1 VHGGPFG
8 NIAHG
13 CNSVIATKMALSL
26 ADYVVTEAGFGSD
39 LGAEKFCDIKCRTAG
54 LEPQVAVVV
63 ATVRALKLHG
73 GVPLGLLAT
82 EDVAAVKRGLGNLEK
97 HCENMR
103 IFGLEPIV
111 AINRFPSDT
120 DAEIAAVAAGC
131 KKQRVRATVSDVWAK
146 GGEGALELADLV
158 VEASQRPS
166 AFHYAYPLSI
176 PLREKAEIVART
188 FYGADGV
195 DWTPA
200 AARQVREIERLGFAD
215 LPICVAKTQNSLSD
229 DAKRLG
235 RPRDFRITIREAKVC
250 AGSGMVVLYA
260 GSIMTMPGLP
270 KTPAATKIGMKPDGE
285 VFGLF

>member
-1 VHGGPFG
+1 
-8 NIAHG
+8 
-13 CNSVIATKMALSL
+13 
-26 ADYVVTEAGFGSD
+26 
-39 LGAEKFCDIKCRTAG
+39 
-54 LEPQVAVVV
+54 
-63 ATVRALKLHG
+63 
-73 GVPLGLLAT
+73 
-82 EDVAAVKRGLGNLEK
+82 
-97 HCENMR
+97 
-103 IFGLEPIV
+103 
-111 AINRFPSDT
+111 
-120 DAEIAAVAAGC
+120 VAAGC

-158 VEASQRPS
+158 VEACQRPS
-166 AFHYAYPLSI
+166 AFHHAYPLSI